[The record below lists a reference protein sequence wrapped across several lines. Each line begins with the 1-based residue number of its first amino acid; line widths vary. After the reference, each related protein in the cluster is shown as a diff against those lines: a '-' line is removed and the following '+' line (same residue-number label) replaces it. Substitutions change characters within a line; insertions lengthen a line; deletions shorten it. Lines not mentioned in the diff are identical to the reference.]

1 MKPSFH
7 HPPILACGLALLIAA
22 CGMLVS
28 TPGAQAAGH
37 HGAVLVKDINPGR
50 SPSITTNGGG
60 NCGCIYN
67 GGDLTDVRGTLYFSA
82 NDGRHG
88 FELWRS
94 DGTGRG
100 TRMVKDINPGR
111 GGSDLTGITAINRI
125 IYFTADDGVH
135 GAELWR
141 SDGTAK
147 GTRMVKDINPGSQ
160 GGHPSYFTDANGI
173 LYFSAFDSTDSGS
186 GLWRSDGTEA
196 GTTVVKPFPNTGVF
210 PLINVNGT
218 LYFGSFGGFYS
229 DLWRSDGTEAGTTL
243 VKPHFVDILG
253 LTDFNGTLY
262 FSAGNANA
270 GGSALWRS
278 DGTEA
283 GTTMV
288 KDLGPGSSIYLQP
301 TSTGTLY
308 FTASLGPGPIP
319 NELWRSDGTE
329 AGTSLVKQVQ
339 GGIFGLVVIKK
350 TTVYFT
356 GGEGLW
362 RSDGTQQGTTLVR
375 GNRLTGY
382 FGPQQ
387 LTAAKGTL
395 YLAGADKRH
404 GQELWRSDGT
414 RKGTRMVR
422 DIRRGATS
430 SEPTNLTAVG
440 GTLFFTAKD
449 GRHNRELWR
458 AGPPPC
464 AKGKCK
470 KG

>member
-1 MKPSFH
+1 VKLSIRQPARS
-7 HPPILACGLALLIAA
+7 ALLIAA
-22 CGMLVS
+22 GVMLLS
-28 TPGAQAAGH
+28 ASGAQAAKH
-37 HGAVLVKDINPGR
+37 RGAVLVKDINPGR

-82 NDGRHG
+82 NDGKHG

-94 DGTGRG
+94 DGTRRG

-111 GGSDLTGITAINRI
+111 GGSDLSGITAVNRI

-135 GAELWR
+135 GAALWR
-141 SDGTAK
+141 SDGTAR
-147 GTRMVKDINPGSQ
+147 GTRMVKDINP
-160 GGHPSYFTDANGI
+160 YELTDVNGT
-173 LYFSAFDSTDSGS
+173 LYFATLSDPNHVSE
-186 GLWRSDGTEA
+186 LWRSDGTEA
-196 GTTVVKPFPNTGVF
+196 GTTVVKSVSAVALTDFRGA
-210 PLINVNGT
+210 
-218 LYFGSFGGFYS
+218 LYFSGPGG
-229 DLWRSDGTEAGTTL
+229 LWRSDGTEAGTTI
-243 VKPHFVDILG
+243 VKDNIGIGTYDP
-253 LTDFNGTLY
+253 LTVVSGILY
-262 FSAGNANA
+262 FAADDGAH
-270 GGSALWRS
+270 GSALWRS

-288 KDLGPGSSIYLQP
+288 KDFGPGSSLYLQS
-301 TSTGTLY
+301 TSTDGALY

-319 NELWRSDGTE
+319 NQLWRSDGTE
-329 AGTSLVKQVQ
+329 AGTTLVKQVQ
-339 GGIFGLVVIKK
+339 FVGFIVAKGRFIYFSGGG
-350 TTVYFT
+350 
-356 GGEGLW
+356 GLW
-362 RSDGTQQGTTLVR
+362 RSDGTPQGTTLVR
-375 GNRLTGY
+375 GRPPSGDLGRS
-382 FGPQQ
+382 
-387 LTAAKGTL
+387 LTAAKSTL
-395 YLAGADKRH
+395 YLAGSDKRH

-414 RKGTRMVR
+414 RAGTTIVR
-422 DIRRGATS
+422 DIRPGSSS